1 MNEEQGVVYLDEV
14 EDKRVVLLQS
24 GGLDSN
30 VLASLFKDCGFEM
43 HHIFVDYGQNMKEK
57 ELEYARKIA
66 EYYGGTLSEVKL
78 ELPWLKETTCLVDNV
93 VNDSGAFDSLNAI
106 EHGTYVPLRN
116 QMLLSIAGSYAEAY
130 QIPFIACAFDGDEDE
145 NGNPTG
151 GTTDKHPKYVQ
162 AVVDSLNEGS
172 AYKHVHGKE
181 FTILTPVMGMYKEEI
196 IALGVEC
203 NADFSIS
210 WSCYN
215 KGEEPCHVCSAC
227 ELRHEAFKNMGIE
240 DNH

>member
-1 MNEEQGVVYLDEV
+1 MNEEQGVIYLDEV

-57 ELEYARKIA
+57 ELEYARKIS

-93 VNDSGAFDSLNAI
+93 VSDSGAFDSLNAI

>member
-1 MNEEQGVVYLDEV
+1 MNEEQGLIYLDEV

-43 HHIFVDYGQNMKEK
+43 HHIFVDYGQNMKDK
-57 ELEYARKIA
+57 ELEYARKIV

-78 ELPWLKETTCLVDNV
+78 ELPWLKDTTCLVDNV
-93 VNDSGAFDSLNAI
+93 VNDSGACDSLNAI
-106 EHGTYVPLRN
+106 KHGTYVPLRN

-130 QIPFIACAFDGDEDE
+130 QIPFIACAFDGEEDE
-145 NGNPTG
+145 QGNPTG
-151 GTTDKHPKYVQ
+151 GTTDKHPTYVQ

-196 IALGVEC
+196 IALGTEC

-215 KGEEPCHVCSAC
+215 KGDEPCHVCSAC
-227 ELRHEAFKNMGIE
+227 ELRHLAFKNMGIE

>member
-1 MNEEQGVVYLDEV
+1 MNHEEGVIYLDEV
-14 EDKRVVLLQS
+14 LDKRVVLLQS

-57 ELEYARKIA
+57 ELEYARKIV

-78 ELPWLKETTCLVDNV
+78 ELTWLKDVTCLVDNV
-93 VNDSGAFDSLNAI
+93 VEDSGACDSLNAV

-130 QIPFIACAFDGDEDE
+130 QIPFIACAFDGEEDE

-151 GTTDKHPKYVQ
+151 GTTDKHPSYVQ
-162 AVVDSLNEGS
+162 AVANSLNEGS
-172 AYKHVHGKE
+172 AFKHVHGKE
-181 FTILTPVMGMYKEEI
+181 FTILTPVMSLYKEEI
-196 IALGVEC
+196 IALGLEC
-203 NADFSIS
+203 NADFSLS

-215 KGEEPCHVCSAC
+215 KGDEPCHVCSAC
-227 ELRHEAFKNMGIE
+227 ELRHSAFKNMGIE

>member
-1 MNEEQGVVYLDEV
+1 MNEEQGVIYLDEV

-30 VLASLFKDCGFEM
+30 VIASMFKDLGYEM

-57 ELEYARKIA
+57 EREYARKIVD
-66 EYYGGTLSEVKL
+66 YYGGTLSEVTL
-78 ELPWLKETTCLVDNV
+78 DLPWLQTSTCLVGGRV
-93 VNDSGAFDSLNAI
+93 EDSGEHDSLNAVST
-106 EHGTYVPLRN
+106 GTYVPLRN
-116 QMLLSIAGSYAEAY
+116 QMLLSIAGSYAEAH
-130 QIPFIACAFDGDEDE
+130 QIPFIACAFDGEEDE

-151 GTTDKHPKYVQ
+151 GTTDKHPTYVQ
-162 AVVDSLNEGS
+162 AVADSLNEGS

-181 FTILTPVMGMYKEEI
+181 FVILTPVMGMYKEEI
-196 IALGVEC
+196 IHLGIEC
-203 NADFSIS
+203 NADFSLS

-215 KGEEPCHVCSAC
+215 KGDEPCKVCSAC
-227 ELRHEAFKNMGIE
+227 ELRHEAFANMGIL

>member
-93 VNDSGAFDSLNAI
+93 VSDSGAFDSLNAI
-106 EHGTYVPLRN
+106 EHCTYVPLRN

-130 QIPFIACAFDGDEDE
+130 QIPFIACAFDGEEDE